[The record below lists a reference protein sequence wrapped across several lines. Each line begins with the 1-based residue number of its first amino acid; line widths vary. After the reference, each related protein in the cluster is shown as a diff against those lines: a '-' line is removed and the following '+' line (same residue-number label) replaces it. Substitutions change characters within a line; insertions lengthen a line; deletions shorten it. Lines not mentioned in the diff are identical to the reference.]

1 MSSDTNT
8 SSSDELS
15 SPTSQMTSQAHEHE
29 RLLMRYIS
37 GDRDAELLG
46 RLDELIADDAE
57 LRDELRDELAL
68 DRILRQHGRLPLDP
82 APVLT
87 AIAARRDRDSS
98 MENQVMAGIAT
109 VQAQRPWWQAAPLRR
124 WVAAGIA
131 AMLLIAVG
139 SAFSLIAP
147 RSTAPV
153 IEPGPFASLHYVHG
167 VQWPA
172 DLAQPPRDG
181 ARIPPGALA
190 LTAGV
195 VEVRFDNGVVLAL
208 EGPGQLDLWSRMQTN
223 LRHGRLATNVPPTA
237 QGFIVVVDHL
247 RVIDLGTEV
256 GIDLAT
262 DGHAHVQVY
271 SGAVELA
278 LSDAAAA
285 PADTRVGAGEARLF
299 DPVSGTVRSVPFDA
313 GRFVRTGPPR
323 ALTLAV
329 SDLVGG
335 GNGRGSATA
344 EGLDATQGVL
354 RSDESIGGVGAA
366 RDFRPVPD
374 LPFIDGVFIPGGPAA
389 PTVISSAGHAF
400 TFPVA
405 GGTSYDLI
413 RRGGFMIRPPDGGG
427 VTVPTRSPTVIAGV
441 DHAAFGRQLIGMHAN
456 AGVTIDL
463 RSVAQ
468 SYGREPL
475 RFTSVVANT
484 APRHLAQALA
494 APPRDAAPITAPV
507 AAPVTWNVLE
517 PRTVS
522 AAAGSTLTL
531 RPDGSVLAWP
541 TQPTDTYTVSG
552 TTALRRVSA
561 IRLEALAD
569 PALPSGGPGAAP
581 NGNFILTQLRA
592 AVITATARTELVLTG
607 VVADFNQEK
616 WHSTNALLGN
626 DDAGWAVVP
635 ETGRSHQAVFF
646 CNPVDLPPGAQVEVI
661 LAQHNRRHLQHVIG
675 CFRVALTDVSDPVG
689 GQAVGAG
696 SFIVLV
702 DGKLRQR
709 TVVPT
714 SDQAPA
720 RLDIVLTP
728 QDRFLTLVSCDG
740 GYGASYQWT
749 TLGDP
754 RIELAGAAATKP

>member
-1 MSSDTNT
+1 MSPDPLKPT
-8 SSSDELS
+8 DELS
-15 SPTSQMTSQAHEHE
+15 APTDRITSQAHEHE
-29 RLLMRYIS
+29 RLLMRYIA
-37 GDRDAELLG
+37 GDRDADLLNRLVELV
-46 RLDELIADDAE
+46 DDDAE
-57 LRDELRDELAL
+57 LRDELRDELAI
-68 DRILRQHGRLPLDP
+68 DRLLRQHGRLPLDP
-82 APVLT
+82 APVMT
-87 AIAARRDRDSS
+87 AIAARPKQDSS
-98 MENQVMAGIAT
+98 LETLVMADIAAT
-109 VQAQRPWWQAAPLRR
+109 QARRAWWQASGSRR
-124 WVAAGIA
+124 WFAAGIA
-131 AMLLIAVG
+131 ALVLLSVTAV
-139 SAFSLIAP
+139 FSLISP
-147 RSTAPV
+147 RSPKPV
-153 IEPGPFASLHYVHG
+153 IEAGPFASLHYVHG

-172 DLAQPPRDG
+172 DLTKPPADG

-190 LTAGV
+190 LAAGV

-208 EGPGQLDLWSRMQTN
+208 EGPGQLDLWSRMQTH
-223 LRHGRLATNVPPTA
+223 LRHGRLTTNVPPSA
-237 QGFIVVVDHL
+237 LGFTVQVDHM

-256 GIDLAT
+256 GIDLAH
-262 DGHAHVQVY
+262 DGRAHVQVY
-271 SGAVELA
+271 SGAVEIA
-278 LSDAAAA
+278 LSDAAAS
-285 PADTRVGAGEARLF
+285 PSDSRVGAGEARSF
-299 DPVSGTVRSVPFDA
+299 DPVTGTVARAPFDA

-335 GNGRGSATA
+335 GDGRGSATA

-366 RDFRPVPD
+366 RDYRAMPG

-389 PTVISSAGHAF
+389 PTVVSSTGHAF

-405 GGTSYDLI
+405 GGSSYDLI
-413 RRGGFMIRPPDGGG
+413 RRGGFIIRPPDGGG

-441 DHAAFGRQLIGMHAN
+441 DHAAFGRHLIGMHAN

-463 RSVAQ
+463 RAMAQ
-468 SYGREPL
+468 AYGREPV

-494 APPRDAAPITAPV
+494 APPRDAAPVGEPLV
-507 AAPVTWNVLE
+507 WKVLE
-517 PRTVS
+517 PRTVT
-522 AAAGSTLTL
+522 AAAGSTLTQ
-531 RPDGSVLAWP
+531 RADHSVLAWP
-541 TQPTDTYTVSG
+541 VQPTDSYTISATPG
-552 TTALRRVSA
+552 LTRISA
-561 IRLEALAD
+561 IRLEVLAD

-581 NGNFILTQLRA
+581 NGNFILTGLRA
-592 AVITATARTELVLTG
+592 AVITATARTELTLTG

-616 WHSTNALLGN
+616 WHSTNALLG
-626 DDAGWAVVP
+626 DDNVGWAVVP

-646 CNPVDLPPGAQVEVI
+646 CNPVDLPADAQIEI
-661 LAQHNRRHLQHVIG
+661 TLAQHNRRHLQHVIG
-675 CFRVALTDVSDPVG
+675 CFRLALTDTSDPVR
-689 GQAVGAG
+689 GQAVGGG

-714 SDQAPA
+714 ADQAPA

-754 RIELAGAAATKP
+754 RIELVP